1 MNEAN
6 DGGVQI
12 PGQVQEIADQVIAV
26 AASYGLDVLAA
37 IAILIFGWI
46 AAGWAKSS
54 TEKALGRIKSV
65 DDMLTSFFS
74 SLVKY
79 VVLAF
84 TVVAVLNRF
93 GFETTS
99 LVALLGAAGLAI
111 GLALQGTLS
120 NIAAGVMLLMFR
132 PYKVGDY
139 IDGAGLAGT
148 VKAAGLFTT
157 DLATPDNVHIVVPNS
172 KLWGAAIS
180 NYSHNAT
187 RRVDLLIG
195 ISYGDDIDK
204 AMGLIK
210 DIASADERIHADP
223 EPIVEVGNL
232 GDSAVE
238 LVVRVWVENA
248 DYWGVKFAMTKAIK
262 QTFDKEGVS
271 FPFPQRDVHLYKEN
285 T

>member
-1 MNEAN
+1 M
-6 DGGVQI
+6 
-12 PGQVQEIADQVIAV
+12 DQVIAV
-26 AASYGLDVLAA
+26 TASYGLDVLGA
-37 IAILIFGWI
+37 IAILIIGWM
-46 AAGWAKSS
+46 AAGWAKGA

-65 DDMLTSFFS
+65 DDMLTGFFS
-74 SLVKY
+74 SMVKY

-84 TVVAVLNRF
+84 TIVAVLNRF

-99 LVALLGAAGLAI
+99 LVAVLGAAGLAI

-139 IDGAGLAGT
+139 IDGAGLSGT
-148 VKAAGLFTT
+148 VKATGLFTT
-157 DLATPDNVHIVVPNS
+157 EMATPDNVHIVVPNS

-180 NYSHNAT
+180 NYSHNPT
-187 RRVDLLIG
+187 RRVDFVIG

-204 AMGLIK
+204 AIQLIK
-210 DIASADERIHADP
+210 DIASADERVHADP
-223 EPIVEVGNL
+223 EPFVEVANL
-232 GDSAVE
+232 GDNAVE
-238 LVVRVWVENA
+238 LVVRVWAANG